1 MTSFQLDDSIKFD
14 IMKTKMLVKLQTF
27 VHDLYKSLSI
37 CTRMYVNEMLIFD
50 NNYALRIGTV

>member
-27 VHDLYKSLSI
+27 VHVFI
-37 CTRMYVNEMLIFD
+37 
-50 NNYALRIGTV
+50 